1 MSGSFCS
8 STGDGGGG
16 GRGFVVGS
24 DCGLS
29 PVEHDS
35 CRGRRRKGDDDDVAG
50 GETVVVGDRG
60 EGVAAASASRRG
72 KGGFTADPVSF
83 LSSPS
88 SSMPS
93 LVEMARSSGGCRDS
107 AIAFSSSPLLSG
119 KFGGAGSGGKG
130 SVAPL
135 SSSSSFHVDVPRG
148 GGASGAMLRPSLQ
161 VRGTVPGGGGL
172 ETGEGKSG
180 GKLLHATAAPAAATR
195 TSATRNDR
203 AGGERA
209 GASRNVVPSPPALN
223 DPRSRPVAE
232 VARAA
237 PKPRDGPGRRCRTGK
252 TMHDGARGGWVD
264 DDVKVEVD
272 VGVDASPKSKGAG
285 SGRKLD
291 GATAFSSAQRRNGG
305 VTATATSSVRG
316 AWRWYD
322 RPNVAKLL
330 NDIADAMFA
339 HGYRDQAADLFE
351 RSVEIYYAYEGP
363 NGHGG
368 LAEALNDL
376 GYALWEACASPA
388 FSGQE
393 GEKLACTLVAN
404 AEEVFR
410 LAYEECGENPGYGH
424 PFAAVCLSNL
434 ADCVSARCAYKNA
447 AELLKR
453 ALRVRLM
460 SLGSKHLDTADTL
473 RRLGGI
479 QHQQGYL
486 DDAEGC
492 YVRALRI
499 FVDVLGPDHENVGSA
514 LNLLA
519 VVVGEQGRYLEAE
532 NFHRRALSQRR
543 NAGARG

>member
-1 MSGSFCS
+1 MFVLLFALLEQSPFAARARHYNRLSSNGSTFSETRNNGPNNKNKNNSNGNSNGHNGSKRFESVYWGHSSPAVGEGETPVSGNSSRRSTRPDEARTPLPVQHRARVTGLEVAGDCRAGLRMGIGAGTGIGRGWGGGFFDTMSGSFCS

-180 GKLLHATAAPAAATR
+180 GKLLHATAAPAPATR

-291 GATAFSSAQRRNGG
+291 GATAFSSAQRRNG
-305 VTATATSSVRG
+305 
-316 AWRWYD
+316 
-322 RPNVAKLL
+322 K
-330 NDIADAMFA
+330 
-339 HGYRDQAADLFE
+339 Q
-351 RSVEIYYAYEGP
+351 
-363 NGHGG
+363 
-368 LAEALNDL
+368 
-376 GYALWEACASPA
+376 
-388 FSGQE
+388 
-393 GEKLACTLVAN
+393 
-404 AEEVFR
+404 
-410 LAYEECGENPGYGH
+410 
-424 PFAAVCLSNL
+424 
-434 ADCVSARCAYKNA
+434 
-447 AELLKR
+447 
-453 ALRVRLM
+453 
-460 SLGSKHLDTADTL
+460 
-473 RRLGGI
+473 I
-479 QHQQGYL
+479 Q
-486 DDAEGC
+486 
-492 YVRALRI
+492 
-499 FVDVLGPDHENVGSA
+499 
-514 LNLLA
+514 
-519 VVVGEQGRYLEAE
+519 
-532 NFHRRALSQRR
+532 
-543 NAGARG
+543 